1 MSYLS
6 ASPTPVLL
14 LGWLLGRRRRSSSL
28 PAFLVLMGALS
39 CLVALPTVVFGPVFG
54 WTRAR
59 EVASLAKPEEPAE
72 LRALPAG
79 TRVLITAQ
87 IPPNSPPGPYG
98 LALYYV
104 EYRQPGTPTPKGEEG
119 TATATPQWQRE
130 KAPPEGIDLLLSNG
144 QPLSVQFSS
153 QTAFLNAQRFEE
165 EIVENPVGGERE
177 RRYVGYLPGQA
188 LTVEGT
194 WEGGDLLT
202 ARTCYAG
209 TPEDYS
215 AYLARQPWIMLAAGG
230 VCGAIGVSL
239 LAIGLGLRL
248 LGK

>member
-1 MSYLS
+1 LF
-6 ASPTPVLL
+6 
-14 LGWLLGRRRRSSSL
+14 LGWLLGRRRRSSGL
-28 PAFLVLMGALS
+28 PVFLVLMGALS
-39 CLVALPTVVFGPVFG
+39 CLVALPTIVFGPVFG

-59 EVASLAKPEEPAE
+59 EVASLANPEEPAE
-72 LRALPAG
+72 LRALASG

-87 IPPNSPPGPYG
+87 IPPDSPPGPYG

-104 EYRQPGTPTPKGEEG
+104 EYRQPGTPNPTVEAG

-130 KAPPEGIDLLLSNG
+130 KLPPKGIELLLSSG

-165 EIVENPVGGERE
+165 EVVESPVSRGRE

-194 WEGGDLLT
+194 WEGGGLLT

-209 TPEDYS
+209 TPGDYS

-230 VCGAIGVSL
+230 ACGGLGVSL
-239 LAIGLGLRL
+239 VVVGLVLRL
-248 LGK
+248 LGR